1 MPRIWKIFA
10 VLLAIA
16 SCMALAYI
24 AVRAWSAPVR
34 VAVPPVGEAGQ
45 KLLQDLGRE
54 IGSETSWITL
64 QRVPVQ
70 DSLEAA
76 RALDS
81 GAASVALVRSDI
93 ALPARGQTLANFR
106 RDRVFLLAPAGSPLE
121 SFQNL
126 KGRTVAILPGPPED
140 AAILDRVLRFY
151 GLAPESVMRT
161 PMEAGEVGPAIAQRK
176 IAAVF
181 VVGTP
186 GPGRAADAF
195 ASIARATKKPPDVIG
210 IDEAEALAKQDGR
223 FEDSEIPQGSFGGAT
238 PRPEEAVT
246 TLGVT
251 WRLIASQSMS
261 NMLAGEMT
269 RRLFQAK
276 ARILATNSAAIS
288 IEAPDTDAPSY
299 PVHPGARAYF
309 DGEQPSLFDRFES
322 MFWIGSAL
330 LGLLGSGATWLASRM
345 RPADS
350 ADKLRRVATF
360 ISAVRVADAAELE
373 RLDDEL
379 DAVVERLV
387 NEHRAGEMQ
396 PEDVAL
402 YALAVDNARLAI
414 TRRRAALA
422 REG

>member
-1 MPRIWKIFA
+1 
-10 VLLAIA
+10 
-16 SCMALAYI
+16 
-24 AVRAWSAPVR
+24 
-34 VAVPPVGEAGQ
+34 
-45 KLLQDLGRE
+45 
-54 IGSETSWITL
+54 
-64 QRVPVQ
+64 
-70 DSLEAA
+70 
-76 RALDS
+76 
-81 GAASVALVRSDI
+81 
-93 ALPARGQTLANFR
+93 
-106 RDRVFLLAPAGSPLE
+106 
-121 SFQNL
+121 
-126 KGRTVAILPGPPED
+126 
-140 AAILDRVLRFY
+140 
-151 GLAPESVMRT
+151 
-161 PMEAGEVGPAIAQRK
+161 
-176 IAAVF
+176 
-181 VVGTP
+181 
-186 GPGRAADAF
+186 
-195 ASIARATKKPPDVIG
+195 VIG